1 MQLKI
6 IPSIFMLL
14 SYAFACAQEAT
25 EIYLFDLIES
35 GKSFTIKNPV
45 NISNQSG
52 YDNQPSFT
60 ENGAS
65 ILFTSFRDGQADIAI
80 YDLEHQH
87 RSWLTNTPENEI
99 SPMAYPGKK
108 KLFTCI
114 RSDNKENQRL
124 YTYSFKGNE
133 PEVLIGDVKIAYYS
147 WFDKNTLVT
156 YELGDMDAMY
166 VNNFKLKI
174 KYPLQQNT
182 GRSFQRKPGTVLLG
196 FISEIHEEPEI
207 YSMDIKTSKLTYLAD
222 ALEESID
229 IAFTNNGN
237 ILMARDNKI
246 YKFRPEEDK
255 EWKNVPIESELPL
268 KNITRLAISPDGK
281 KIAVVISEE

>member
-1 MQLKI
+1 MQIKI

-14 SYAFACAQEAT
+14 CYTYAFAQEAT

-35 GKSFTIKNPV
+35 GKSFTIKNGV
-45 NISNQSG
+45 NISDQKG

-60 ENGAS
+60 EDGAS

-80 YDLEHQH
+80 YDIDQQY
-87 RSWLTNTPENEI
+87 RGWLTNTPENEI

-114 RSDNKENQRL
+114 RSDNKENQQL
-124 YTYSFKGNE
+124 FTYSFKGNE
-133 PEVLIGDVKIAYYS
+133 PKLLIGDVKLAYYT

-156 YELGDMDAMY
+156 YELGDMDALY

-174 KYPLQQNT
+174 KYPLQQDT
-182 GRSFQRKPGTVLLG
+182 GRSFQRKPGTVLIG
-196 FISEIHEEPEI
+196 FISQIHEEPEI

-222 ALEESID
+222 ALEKSMD
-229 IAFTNNGN
+229 MAFTNNGTV
-237 ILMARDNKI
+237 LMASANKI

-268 KNITRLAISPDGK
+268 NNITRLAISPDGK
-281 KIAVVISEE
+281 KIAVVVAE

>member
-1 MQLKI
+1 MQIKI

-14 SYAFACAQEAT
+14 IYSIAFTQEAT

-45 NISNQSG
+45 NISKQTG

-60 ENGAS
+60 EDGSS
-65 ILFTSFRDGQADIAI
+65 ILFTSFRDGQSDIAI
-80 YDLEHQH
+80 YDIEHDL
-87 RSWLTNTPENEI
+87 RSWLTDSPENEI

-108 KLFTCI
+108 KMFTCI
-114 RSDNKENQRL
+114 RTDKEENQKL
-124 YTYSFKGNE
+124 YKYSYKGKE
-133 PEVLIGDVKIAYYS
+133 PEVLIGDVKVAYYT

-156 YELGDMDAMY
+156 YELSDMDALY
-166 VNNFKLKI
+166 VHNFKLKI
-174 KYPLQQNT
+174 KYPVQQNT

-196 FISEIHEEPEI
+196 FISELHEEPEV
-207 YSMDIKTSKLTYLAD
+207 YSIDLKTSKLTYLTD
-222 ALEESID
+222 ALENSLD
-229 IAFTNNGN
+229 MAFTTNGN
-237 ILMARDNKI
+237 ILMAKDKQI

-268 KNITRLAISPDGK
+268 KQITRLVISPDGK
-281 KIAVVISEE
+281 KIAVVVAE

>member
-1 MQLKI
+1 MQIKI

-14 SYAFACAQEAT
+14 CYTYAFAQEAS

-35 GKSFTIKNPV
+35 GKSFTIKNGV
-45 NISNQSG
+45 NISDQKG

-60 ENGAS
+60 EDGAS

-80 YDLEHQH
+80 YDIDQQY
-87 RSWLTNTPENEI
+87 RGWLTNTPENEI

-114 RSDNKENQRL
+114 RSDNKENQQL
-124 YTYSFKGNE
+124 FTYSFKGNE
-133 PEVLIGDVKIAYYS
+133 PKLLIGDVKLAYYT

-156 YELGDMDAMY
+156 YELGDMDALY

-174 KYPLQQNT
+174 KYPLQQDT
-182 GRSFQRKPGTVLLG
+182 GRSFQRKPGTVLIG
-196 FISEIHEEPEI
+196 FISQIHEEPEI

-222 ALEESID
+222 ALEKSMD
-229 IAFTNNGN
+229 MAFTNNGTV
-237 ILMARDNKI
+237 LMASANKI

-268 KNITRLAISPDGK
+268 NNITRLAISPDGK
-281 KIAVVISEE
+281 KIAVVVAE

>member
-1 MQLKI
+1 MQIKI

-14 SYAFACAQEAT
+14 ISSFAFTQEAT

-35 GKSFTIKNPV
+35 GKSFTIKNPI
-45 NISNQSG
+45 NISKQTG

-60 ENGAS
+60 EDGAS
-65 ILFTSFRDGQADIAI
+65 ILFTSFRDGQSDIAI
-80 YDLEHQH
+80 YDLEQEL
-87 RSWLTNTPENEI
+87 RSWLTDTPENEI

-114 RSDNKENQRL
+114 RADKEESQKL
-124 YTYSFKGNE
+124 YIYAYKGKE
-133 PEVLIGDVKIAYYS
+133 PEVLIGDAKVAYYT

-156 YELGDMDAMY
+156 YELGDMDAIY

-174 KYPLQQNT
+174 KYPVQQNT

-196 FISEIHEEPEI
+196 FISELHDEPEI
-207 YSMDIKTSKLTYLAD
+207 YSIDLKTSKLTYLAD
-222 ALEESID
+222 ALENSLD
-229 IAFTNNGN
+229 MAFTTNGN
-237 ILMARDNKI
+237 ILMAKDNQI

-268 KNITRLAISPDGK
+268 KQITRLVISPDGK
-281 KIAVVISEE
+281 KIAVVVAE

>member
-1 MQLKI
+1 MQIKI

-14 SYAFACAQEAT
+14 ISSFAFTQEAT

-35 GKSFTIKNPV
+35 GKSFTIKNPI
-45 NISNQSG
+45 NISKQTG

-60 ENGAS
+60 EDGSS
-65 ILFTSFRDGQADIAI
+65 ILFTSFRDGQSDIAI
-80 YDLEHQH
+80 YDLEQDL
-87 RSWLTNTPENEI
+87 RSWLTDTPENEI

-114 RSDNKENQRL
+114 RADKEESQKL
-124 YTYSFKGNE
+124 YIYAYKGKE
-133 PEVLIGDVKIAYYS
+133 PEVLIGDAKVAYYT

-156 YELGDMDAMY
+156 YELGDMDAIY

-174 KYPLQQNT
+174 KYPVQQNT

-196 FISEIHEEPEI
+196 FISELHDEPEI
-207 YSMDIKTSKLTYLAD
+207 YSIDLKTSKLTYLAD
-222 ALEESID
+222 ALENSLD
-229 IAFTNNGN
+229 MAFTTNGN
-237 ILMARDNKI
+237 ILMAKDNQI

-268 KNITRLAISPDGK
+268 KQITRLVISPDGK
-281 KIAVVISEE
+281 KIAVVVAE

>member
-1 MQLKI
+1 MQIKI

-14 SYAFACAQEAT
+14 ISSFAFAQEAT

-35 GKSFTIKNPV
+35 GKSFTIKNPI
-45 NISNQSG
+45 NISKQTG

-60 ENGAS
+60 EDGAS
-65 ILFTSFRDGQADIAI
+65 ILFTSFRDGQSDIAI
-80 YDLEHQH
+80 YDLEQEL
-87 RSWLTNTPENEI
+87 RSWLTDTPENEI

-114 RSDNKENQRL
+114 RADKEESQKL
-124 YTYSFKGNE
+124 YIYAYKGKE
-133 PEVLIGDVKIAYYS
+133 PEVLIGDAKVAYYT

-156 YELGDMDAMY
+156 YELGDMDAIY

-174 KYPLQQNT
+174 KYPVQQNT

-196 FISEIHEEPEI
+196 FISELHDEPEI
-207 YSMDIKTSKLTYLAD
+207 YSIDLKTSKLTYLAD
-222 ALEESID
+222 ALENSLD
-229 IAFTNNGN
+229 MAFTTNGN
-237 ILMARDNKI
+237 ILMAKDNQI

-268 KNITRLAISPDGK
+268 KQITRLVISPDGK
-281 KIAVVISEE
+281 KIAVVVAE

>member
-1 MQLKI
+1 MQIKI

-14 SYAFACAQEAT
+14 ISSFAFTQEAT

-45 NISNQSG
+45 NISKQTG

-60 ENGAS
+60 EDGSS
-65 ILFTSFRDGQADIAI
+65 ILFTSFRDGQSDIAI
-80 YDLEHQH
+80 YDLEQEL
-87 RSWLTNTPENEI
+87 RSWLTDTPENEI

-114 RSDNKENQRL
+114 RADKKENQKL
-124 YTYSFKGNE
+124 YIYAYKGKE
-133 PEVLIGDVKIAYYS
+133 PEVLIGDAKVAYYT

-156 YELGDMDAMY
+156 YELGDMDAIY

-174 KYPLQQNT
+174 KYPVQQNT

-196 FISEIHEEPEI
+196 FISELHDEPEI
-207 YSMDIKTSKLTYLAD
+207 YSIDLKTSKLTYLAD
-222 ALEESID
+222 ALENSLD
-229 IAFTNNGN
+229 MAFTTNGN
-237 ILMARDNKI
+237 ILMAKDNQI

-268 KNITRLAISPDGK
+268 KQITRLVISPDGK
-281 KIAVVISEE
+281 KIAVVVAE

>member
-1 MQLKI
+1 MQIKI

-14 SYAFACAQEAT
+14 ISSFAFTQEAT

-35 GKSFTIKNPV
+35 GKSFTIKNPI
-45 NISNQSG
+45 NISKQTG

-60 ENGAS
+60 EDGSS
-65 ILFTSFRDGQADIAI
+65 ILFTSFRDGQSDIAI
-80 YDLEHQH
+80 YDLEQEL
-87 RSWLTNTPENEI
+87 RSWLTDTPENEI

-114 RSDNKENQRL
+114 RADKEESQKL
-124 YTYSFKGNE
+124 YIYAYKGKE
-133 PEVLIGDVKIAYYS
+133 PEVLIGDAKVAYYT

-156 YELGDMDAMY
+156 YELGDMDAIY

-174 KYPLQQNT
+174 KYPVQQNT

-196 FISEIHEEPEI
+196 FISELHDEPEI
-207 YSMDIKTSKLTYLAD
+207 YSIDLKTSKLTYLAD
-222 ALEESID
+222 ALENSLD
-229 IAFTNNGN
+229 MAFTTNGN
-237 ILMARDNKI
+237 ILMAKDNQI

-268 KNITRLAISPDGK
+268 KQITRLVISPDGK
-281 KIAVVISEE
+281 KIAVVVAE

>member
-1 MQLKI
+1 MQIKI

-14 SYAFACAQEAT
+14 ISSFAFTQEAT

-45 NISNQSG
+45 NISKQMG

-60 ENGAS
+60 EDGSS
-65 ILFTSFRDGQADIAI
+65 ILFTSFRDGQSDIAI
-80 YDLEHQH
+80 YDIEQDL
-87 RSWLTNTPENEI
+87 RSWLTDTPENEI
-99 SPMAYPGKK
+99 SPMSYPGKK

-114 RSDNKENQRL
+114 RADKEESQKL
-124 YTYSFKGNE
+124 YIYAYKAKE
-133 PEVLIGDVKIAYYS
+133 PEVLIGDAKVAYYT

-156 YELGDMDAMY
+156 YELGDMDALY
-166 VNNFKLKI
+166 VHNFKLKI
-174 KYPLQQNT
+174 KYPVQQNT

-196 FISEIHEEPEI
+196 FISELHDEPEI
-207 YSMDIKTSKLTYLAD
+207 YSIDLKTSKLTYLAD
-222 ALEESID
+222 ALENSLD
-229 IAFTNNGN
+229 MAFTTNGN
-237 ILMARDNKI
+237 ILMAMDNQI

-268 KNITRLAISPDGK
+268 KQITRLTISPDGK
-281 KIAVVISEE
+281 KIAVVLAE

>member
-1 MQLKI
+1 MQIKI

-14 SYAFACAQEAT
+14 ISSFAFTQEAT

-35 GKSFTIKNPV
+35 GKSFTIKNPI
-45 NISNQSG
+45 NISKQTG

-60 ENGAS
+60 EDGSS
-65 ILFTSFRDGQADIAI
+65 ILFTSFRDGQSDIAI
-80 YDLEHQH
+80 YDLEQEL
-87 RSWLTNTPENEI
+87 RSWLTDTPENEI

-114 RSDNKENQRL
+114 RADKEESQKL
-124 YTYSFKGNE
+124 YIYAYKGKE
-133 PEVLIGDVKIAYYS
+133 PKVLIGDAKVAYYT

-156 YELGDMDAMY
+156 YELGDMDAIY

-174 KYPLQQNT
+174 KYPVQQNT

-196 FISEIHEEPEI
+196 FISELHDEPEI
-207 YSMDIKTSKLTYLAD
+207 YSIDLKTSKLTYLAD
-222 ALEESID
+222 ALENSLD
-229 IAFTNNGN
+229 MAFTTNGN
-237 ILMARDNKI
+237 ILMAKDNQI

-268 KNITRLAISPDGK
+268 KQITRLVISPDGK
-281 KIAVVISEE
+281 KIAVVVAE

>member
-1 MQLKI
+1 MQIKI

-14 SYAFACAQEAT
+14 ISSFAFTQEAT

-45 NISNQSG
+45 NISKQMG

-60 ENGAS
+60 EDGSS
-65 ILFTSFRDGQADIAI
+65 ILFTSFRDGQSDIAI
-80 YDLEHQH
+80 YDIEQDL
-87 RSWLTNTPENEI
+87 RSWLTDTPENEI
-99 SPMAYPGKK
+99 SPMSYPGKK

-114 RSDNKENQRL
+114 RADKEESQKL
-124 YTYSFKGNE
+124 YIYAYKAKE
-133 PEVLIGDVKIAYYS
+133 PEVLIGDAKVAYYT

-156 YELGDMDAMY
+156 YELGDMDALY
-166 VNNFKLKI
+166 VHNFKLKI
-174 KYPLQQNT
+174 KYPVQQNT

-196 FISEIHEEPEI
+196 FISELHDEPEI
-207 YSMDIKTSKLTYLAD
+207 YSIDLKTSKLTYLAD
-222 ALEESID
+222 ALENSLD
-229 IAFTNNGN
+229 MAFTTNGN
-237 ILMARDNKI
+237 ILMAKDNQI

-268 KNITRLAISPDGK
+268 KQITRLTISPDGK
-281 KIAVVISEE
+281 KIAVVVAE

>member
-1 MQLKI
+1 MQIKI

-14 SYAFACAQEAT
+14 ISSFAYTQEAT

-35 GKSFTIKNPV
+35 GKSFTIKNPI
-45 NISNQSG
+45 NISKQTG

-60 ENGAS
+60 EDGAS
-65 ILFTSFRDGQADIAI
+65 ILFTSFRDGQSDIAI
-80 YDLEHQH
+80 YDLEQEL
-87 RSWLTNTPENEI
+87 RSWLTDTPENEI

-114 RSDNKENQRL
+114 RADKEESQKL
-124 YTYSFKGNE
+124 YIYAYKGKE
-133 PEVLIGDVKIAYYS
+133 PEVLIGDAKVAYYT

-156 YELGDMDAMY
+156 YELGDMDAIY

-174 KYPLQQNT
+174 KYPVQQNT

-196 FISEIHEEPEI
+196 FISELHDEPEI
-207 YSMDIKTSKLTYLAD
+207 YSIDLKTSKLTYLAD
-222 ALEESID
+222 ALENSLD
-229 IAFTNNGN
+229 MAFTTNGN
-237 ILMARDNKI
+237 ILMAKDNQI

-268 KNITRLAISPDGK
+268 KQITRLVISPDGK
-281 KIAVVISEE
+281 KIAVVVAE

>member
-1 MQLKI
+1 MQIKI

-14 SYAFACAQEAT
+14 ISSFAFTQEAT

-35 GKSFTIKNPV
+35 GKSFTIKNPI
-45 NISNQSG
+45 NISKQTG

-60 ENGAS
+60 EDGSS
-65 ILFTSFRDGQADIAI
+65 ILFTSFRDGQSDIAI
-80 YDLEHQH
+80 YDLEQNL
-87 RSWLTNTPENEI
+87 RSWLTDTPENEI

-114 RSDNKENQRL
+114 RADKEESQKL
-124 YTYSFKGNE
+124 YIYAYKGKE
-133 PEVLIGDVKIAYYS
+133 PEVLIGDAKVAYYT

-156 YELGDMDAMY
+156 YELGDMDAIY

-174 KYPLQQNT
+174 KYPVQQNT

-196 FISEIHEEPEI
+196 FISELHDEPEI
-207 YSMDIKTSKLTYLAD
+207 YSIDLKTSKLTYLAD
-222 ALEESID
+222 ALENSLD
-229 IAFTNNGN
+229 MAFTTNGN
-237 ILMARDNKI
+237 ILMAKDNQI

-268 KNITRLAISPDGK
+268 KQITRLVISPDGK
-281 KIAVVISEE
+281 KIAVVVAE

>member
-1 MQLKI
+1 MQIKI

-14 SYAFACAQEAT
+14 ISSFAFTQEAT

-35 GKSFTIKNPV
+35 GKSFTIKNPI
-45 NISNQSG
+45 NISKQTG

-60 ENGAS
+60 EDGAS
-65 ILFTSFRDGQADIAI
+65 ILFTSFRDGQSDIAI
-80 YDLEHQH
+80 YDLEQDL
-87 RSWLTNTPENEI
+87 RSWLTDTPENEI

-114 RSDNKENQRL
+114 RADKEESQKL
-124 YTYSFKGNE
+124 YIYAYKGKE
-133 PEVLIGDVKIAYYS
+133 PEVLIGDAKVAYYT

-156 YELGDMDAMY
+156 YELGDMDAIY

-174 KYPLQQNT
+174 KYPVQQNT

-196 FISEIHEEPEI
+196 FISELHDEPEI
-207 YSMDIKTSKLTYLAD
+207 YSIDLKTSKLTYLAD
-222 ALEESID
+222 ALENSLD
-229 IAFTNNGN
+229 MAFTTNGN
-237 ILMARDNKI
+237 ILMAKDNQI

-268 KNITRLAISPDGK
+268 KQITRLVISPDGK
-281 KIAVVISEE
+281 KIAVVVAE